1 MVWPGNC
8 HCFNVSWQLIG
19 DSMQKL
25 LDDMRYAL
33 RQLSKAPGFPLTVIL
48 TLALGIGATTAIFTL
63 VYDVMLRPLPFAQA
77 DRLVAMEEKIAEWNN
92 IYPTLPVSANHF
104 TFWQQHNHS
113 FDSIAVMQQDSA
125 PLGASGRP
133 LQVGV
138 LAA

>member
-33 RQLSKAPGFPLTVIL
+33 RQLSKAPGFALTVIL

-63 VYDVMLRPLPFAQA
+63 VYDVMLRPLPFPHPE
-77 DRLVAMEEKIAEWNN
+77 RLVVVEEKVGEFRDTS
-92 IYPTLPVSANHF
+92 PTLPVSANHF
-104 TFWQQHNHS
+104 TFWQKS
-113 FDSIAVMQQDSA
+113 S
-125 PLGASGRP
+125 
-133 LQVGV
+133 
-138 LAA
+138 